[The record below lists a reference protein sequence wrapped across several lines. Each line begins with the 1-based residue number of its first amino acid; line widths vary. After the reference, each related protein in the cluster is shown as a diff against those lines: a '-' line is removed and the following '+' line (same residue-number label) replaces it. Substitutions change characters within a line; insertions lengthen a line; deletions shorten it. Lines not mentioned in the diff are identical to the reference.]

1 MVHRPISFGIS
12 LYNFIFKLFL
22 YLFINSKEAPNT
34 LKISINAAVFYYS
47 WEQSKDSIDAK
58 LSNKIR
64 DRSANS
70 NTPAGLFFP
79 YDGLYQLLF
88 HFGPDFPF
96 AVGDLPNENEL
107 KRF

>member
-1 MVHRPISFGIS
+1 MH
-12 LYNFIFKLFL
+12 NFIFKLFL
-22 YLFINSKEAPNT
+22 YLCINSKEAPNI

-58 LSNKIR
+58 LSDRIR
-64 DRSANS
+64 DRNASS
-70 NTPAGLFFP
+70 NTPAGLFS

-96 AVGDLPNENEL
+96 TVGDLPNENEL